1 MSELISYFN
10 GSFVPDNECK
20 VHVFDRGFRYGD
32 AVFDIQRTFGGKP
45 FRIKE
50 HLARLSRSLKYARLN
65 PNVTLNQW
73 EELTLEV
80 LRLNENKRLPGGDLY
95 VGQYVSRGRSHHV
108 LDKVPLTV
116 CIRSWHVEPNDWV
129 QGYMT
134 GIHGVIVRSK
144 SYPHQAMDSK
154 VKHNNR
160 LNFAL
165 AQLEATD
172 VDPEAYPIL
181 TDDSGSI
188 TESIQANVVIVKEGV
203 IKSPRSQTRL
213 QGDSLRMV
221 RELSNQLSIP
231 LVEEDL
237 QPYDL
242 YTADEIFF
250 TNSAYCI
257 MPVSKIDGRKITDHV
272 PGPITA
278 QLQAAWSEFI
288 GMDFV
293 DQAINYESLQQ
304 QI

>member
-1 MSELISYFN
+1 MEELISYFN
-10 GSFVPDNECK
+10 GSFVPDSQCK

-45 FRIKE
+45 FRIRE
-50 HLARLSRSLKYARLN
+50 HLERLNRSLKYARLE
-65 PNVTLNQW
+65 PDLTLNQW

-80 LRLNENKRLPGGDLY
+80 LRVNENSRLPGGDFY

-108 LDKVPLTV
+108 LDRVPLTI
-116 CIRSWHVEPNDWV
+116 CIRSWHVEPHEWS
-129 QGYMT
+129 QGYQY

-144 SYPHQAMDSK
+144 SYSSQAMDSK

-172 VDPEAYPIL
+172 VDPNAYPIL
-181 TDDSGSI
+181 TDESGSI
-188 TESIQANVVIVKEGV
+188 TENIQANVVIVKDGV
-203 IKSPRSQTRL
+203 IKSPTSQTRL

-221 RELSNQLSIP
+221 KELSDQLSIP

-242 YTADEIFF
+242 YTADEVFF

-257 MPVSKIDGRKITDHV
+257 MPVSKIDGRKIDGQI
-272 PGPITA
+272 PGPITS
-278 QLQAAWSEFI
+278 QLQAAWGEVI
-288 GMDFV
+288 GLDFV
-293 DQAINYESLQQ
+293 DQAVNYDASQLQF
-304 QI
+304 